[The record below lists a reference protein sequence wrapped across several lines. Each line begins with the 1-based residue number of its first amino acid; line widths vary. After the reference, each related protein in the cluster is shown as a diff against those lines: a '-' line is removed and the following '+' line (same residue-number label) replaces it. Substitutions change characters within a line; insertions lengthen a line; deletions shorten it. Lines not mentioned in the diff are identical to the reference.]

1 MMKKTRKSFYKR
13 TAAFLSAVLMLTAFT
28 GCNKGG
34 NSGDGGNVDTNS
46 NSGGNGSSKAAQAL
60 NISFDHSYASEKI
73 NVPDMQYLY
82 NMSEINDNLLL
93 SSNNDKGEMQMYL
106 YHPADDTCTPVDL
119 AYPKTLEKNVD
130 YYVTSS
136 FVNNEGQ
143 VFFIYHSSIYDE
155 KNEEN
160 PYQDLG
166 YTMETYDA
174 DFNLLETKDLKDVFD
189 ENTYFSALVQGA
201 DGNYYAAV
209 QYNDPVTYE
218 FSMKIYIYDKDFQK
232 TGEVNAGDMQ
242 YVQQMFVNKDGKIVI
257 NYQGGESSGWQNGF
271 GFLNTDTNTLEEIK
285 VDGMP
290 QWFNLSFA
298 GKKDYDLFV
307 GDSDSVYGIN
317 LEAGT
322 CEEVINWV
330 NSDFMGDGINNMVQ
344 LEDGRFILVDNDY
357 TSSSSSSEMWIL
369 HERDPKEFEN
379 VQLISLATLYMPI
392 DLGKAVNQFNRTHT
406 DYRIGVMNYNQYA
419 TDDDYEA
426 GLKKFESDMTSGI
439 VADIISMSYMPYESY
454 ANKGLLLDMSDY
466 VSQLNPDEYFMN
478 YFDSLKYGG
487 KLYRIGF
494 SYNVTT
500 LEAKT
505 DKVSGKS
512 GLSLQE
518 FTDLITNLPAGTEA
532 FADMTK
538 DNALSSLASTFLGN
552 FIDINTGTCTF
563 NSPEFVKLLELC
575 NSYPADMDDSRSD
588 WTDEQWEK
596 YWAEENYRY
605 INDKTLFRDAY
616 ISDIR
621 DYLQERVTYFGDA
634 DVTLVG
640 YPTAV
645 EGSNGGK
652 FNSDTLISISAN
664 SAMKEQAW
672 EFCQQM
678 LSEEA
683 QESLSWSLPVRKEA
697 FDKAAAKAL
706 EPQTYYDEEGN
717 EQKVDYLSIWRGDEE
732 VHIPLPTKEDTDKIK
747 TYIEN
752 VKETMYFNEQVYN
765 IVYEEAQK
773 YFSGDQTSQ
782 AAADMIQSRA
792 GIYLSEQT

>member
-1 MMKKTRKSFYKR
+1 MKTRTTFYKR
-13 TAAFLSAVLMLTAFT
+13 TVAFLSAVLMLTAFT
-28 GCNKGG
+28 GCNKGENSGNG
-34 NSGDGGNVDTNS
+34 NSN
-46 NSGGNGSSKAAQAL
+46 NSGGKGSSASAQAL

-73 NVPDMQYLY
+73 NLPEMQYLY
-82 NMSEINDNLLL
+82 NITEMDDSLLI
-93 SSNNDKGEMQMYL
+93 SSNNDKDEMQL
-106 YHPADDTCTPVDL
+106 YVYHIADNTSAPVDL

-130 YYVTSS
+130 YYIASS
-136 FVNNEGQ
+136 FVNQEGQ
-143 VFFIYHSSIYDE
+143 PVFIYHSSIYDE

-166 YTMETYDA
+166 YTMEIYDK
-174 DFNLLETKDLKDVFD
+174 DFNALETKELKDIFD
-189 ENTYFSALVQGA
+189 ENTYFSSLVQGA
-201 DGNYYAAV
+201 NGNYYAAV

-218 FSMKIYIYDKDFQK
+218 FSMKIYIYDKDFHK
-232 TGEVNAGDMQ
+232 TGEVDSGNIQ
-242 YVQQMFVNKDGKIVI
+242 YVQQMFTSKDGKIVI
-257 NYQGGESSGWQNGF
+257 NYQDTDWNNGF
-271 GFLNTDTNTLEEIK
+271 GFLNTDTNTVEEIK
-285 VDGMP
+285 VEGMP
-290 QWFNLSFA
+290 QWFNLSFS

-307 GDSDSVYGIN
+307 GNSDSVYGIN

-330 NSDFMGDGINNMVQ
+330 NSDFMGDTINHMVQ
-344 LEDGRFILVDNDY
+344 LEDGRFILVDTDY
-357 TSSSSSSEMWIL
+357 SNTSFSAEMWVL

-379 VQLISLATLYMPI
+379 VQLISLATLYMPTE
-392 DLGKAVNQFNRTHT
+392 LGRAINTFNRTHT
-406 DYRIGVMNYNQYA
+406 DYRIGVMNYEQYA
-419 TDDDYEA
+419 TEDDYEA

-439 VADIISMSYMPYESY
+439 MADIISMSNMPYESY

-494 SYNVTT
+494 SYTVDT
-500 LEAKT
+500 LEAQT
-505 DKVSGKS
+505 DKVNGKS

-518 FTDLITNLPAGTEA
+518 FTDLIFSLPPETEA

-538 DNALSSLASTFLGN
+538 ETALSSLASTFLGN
-552 FIDINTGTCTF
+552 FIDINTGTCNF
-563 NSPEFVKLLELC
+563 NSPEFIKLLELC
-575 NSYPADMDDSRSD
+575 NSYPEDADGARSD

-605 INDKTLFRDAY
+605 INGKTLFRGTY
-616 ISDIR
+616 ISNLR
-621 DYLQERVTYFGDA
+621 DYLQDRATYFADT

-640 YPTAV
+640 YPTAT

-652 FNSDTLISISAN
+652 FNSDTMISINAN
-664 SAMKEQAW
+664 SSVKEQAW

-678 LSEEA
+678 LSEDA
-683 QESLSWSLPVRKEA
+683 QENLGWSLPVRKEA
-697 FDKAAAKAL
+697 FDKVAAEAL
-706 EPQTYYDEEGN
+706 KPEIYYDEEGN
-717 EQKVDYLSIWRGDEE
+717 EQEADYFSVWRGEEE
-732 VHIPLPTKEDTDKIK
+732 VKLPLPTKTDTDKIK
-747 TYIEN
+747 NYIEN
-752 VKETMYFNEQVYN
+752 IKESVYFNEKVYN

-792 GIYLSEQT
+792 SLYLSEQT